1 MKIETEMQERLI
13 SEELS
18 YRFKQYRINYPMT
31 MAELSEKSNVSIG
44 TIVRFENG
52 NDIGFLNLIKLMKAL
67 ELARNLDQLVPDPVV
82 IPSAQTDERPMSR
95 VKRTKNDK
103 LVK

>member
-52 NDIGFLNLIKLMKAL
+52 NDIGFLNLIKLIKAL
-67 ELARNLDQLVPDPVV
+67 ELSSNFDQLIPEPNV
-82 IPSAQTDERPMSR
+82 IPSAQTEVRPMLK
-95 VKRTKNDK
+95 VKKNNISTKN
-103 LVK
+103 

>member
-1 MKIETEMQERLI
+1 MKIGTEMQERLI

-31 MAELSEKSNVSIG
+31 MAELAEKSKVSVG

-52 NDIGFLNLIKLMKAL
+52 NDIGLLNLIKLMKAL
-67 ELARNLDQLVPDPVV
+67 ELDSNIDQLIPEPIV
-82 IPSAQTDERPMSR
+82 IPSAQMNERLMPR
-95 VKRTKNDK
+95 VKKSKKD
-103 LVK
+103 

>member
-1 MKIETEMQERLI
+1 MKIGTEMEERLI

-31 MAELSEKSNVSIG
+31 MAELAEKSKVSVG

-52 NDIGFLNLIKLMKAL
+52 NDIGLLNLIKLMKAL
-67 ELARNLDQLVPDPVV
+67 ELDSNIDQLIPEPIV
-82 IPSAQTDERPMSR
+82 IPSAQMNERPMPR
-95 VKRTKNDK
+95 VKKSKKD
-103 LVK
+103 